1 MIKNIWWKEMFCFCF
16 LYKVKL
22 RFFVCFIYSYLVW
35 HQSCFVGLQT
45 SRLYIVSPRSKTPSH
60 HRCSKFCRCEQTN
73 RPELIID
80 KKVWWVIENKIYR
93 KKNRKGRLKKRKW
106 LMIIDRSERGTRKR
120 KSVNERDH
128 LIHISQSESVCVCVC
143 VSVSELLLNYWTEWH
158 EIL

>member
-93 KKNRKGRLKKRKW
+93 KKKQKGEIEKEKVGDDNRQIREGDKKKKECEWKRSSNTYFWKW
-106 LMIIDRSERGTRKR
+106 
-120 KSVNERDH
+120 
-128 LIHISQSESVCVCVC
+128 VC
-143 VSVSELLLNYWTEWH
+143 VSVCLFVSKLLLNYWTEWH